1 MTGTMNPQQRG
12 AQAEQRARAF
22 LEHQGLVWVAS
33 NWRAHFQR
41 QVGEIDLV
49 MQHDKELV
57 FVEVR
62 TRSRADFGGAAA
74 SVDGRKQQKLRR
86 TAQAYLHAHGLHQAF
101 CRFDVVAIHGDE
113 LDWLR
118 HAF

>member
-1 MTGTMNPQQRG
+1 MSPAQQRG
-12 AQAEQRARAF
+12 AQAEQRAREF
-22 LEHQGLVWVAS
+22 LEKQGLVWVTS
-33 NWRAHFQR
+33 NWRAHFHR
-41 QVGEIDLV
+41 QVGEIDLI
-49 MQHDKELV
+49 MRQANEWV

-62 TRSRADFGGAAA
+62 TRSRMDYGGAAA
-74 SVDGRKQQKLRR
+74 SIDFRKQQKLRR

-101 CRFDVVAIHGDE
+101 CRFDVVALHGDH